1 MSDLNNIKI
10 TKEPNIYF
18 EGKVVSYSLIPEDG
32 LRKTLGV
39 MQVGDYEFNTE
50 EKEIIEITSGKME
63 ILIANEL
70 EWKKIETGMT
80 FQVPASSSFKLKV
93 AQVTSY
99 FCSYIKE

>member
-70 EWKKIETGMT
+70 EWKKT
-80 FQVPASSSFKLKV
+80 FEVPASSSFKLKV